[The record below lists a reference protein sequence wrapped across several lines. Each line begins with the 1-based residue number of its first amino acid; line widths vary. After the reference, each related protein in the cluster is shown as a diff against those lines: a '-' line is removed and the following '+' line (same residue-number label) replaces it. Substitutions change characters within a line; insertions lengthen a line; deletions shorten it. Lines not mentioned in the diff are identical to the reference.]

1 MVLYGITLILLAEEL
16 RAEEPVILS
25 LLYAENVEFNELAF
39 FNTMST
45 VLYAVRIRVRVRIR
59 IMS

>member
-1 MVLYGITLILLAEEL
+1 MVLYGITLILLVEEL
-16 RAEEPVILS
+16 RAEEPGILS
-25 LLYAENVEFNELAF
+25 QLYAENVEFNGSAC